1 MSLYK
6 YPVLRMPF
14 DLQAPDNTFNFRAK
28 GTPASTSAQV
38 ITAGTYIS
46 DGSSAVVAPK
56 DFVKAIKD
64 AAQAAATAIGAVGG
78 TVTGS
83 LGVDGGIDLTQ
94 SGQSDTLQFY
104 NLTANQQYYLGAAAA
119 AVDIGSLTFQAGHQ
133 LHPGIDPV
141 NDSGNS
147 QTKMASEGKD
157 LLGYPHRVVRSGLV
171 SIRNRRVAFDYI
183 AAARMTDD
191 RAARSGYATFA
202 GVAVGEPNT
211 WENMWEYL
219 LGAPGPYGDNRV
231 YLYTTNDP
239 ADAVN
244 EGAYHYLLS
253 ESVPGINGV
262 TPGGYVSNWS
272 VEHFQMIW
280 MLVKIA

>member
-1 MSLYK
+1 MSFYK

-14 DLQAPDNTFNFRAK
+14 DLQAPDSTFNFRAK

-46 DGSSAVVAPK
+46 DGQNAVVAPK

-64 AAQAAATAIGAVGG
+64 AAQAAATAIAAVGG

-83 LGVDGGIDLTQ
+83 LGIDGIIAMAQ
-94 SGQSDTLQFY
+94 SGESDTLEFY
-104 NLTANQQYYLGAAAA
+104 NLTANQQYYLGAAS
-119 AVDIGSLTFQAGHQ
+119 AVVGVSGLTFQAGHQ
-133 LHPGIDPV
+133 FHPGMECV
-141 NDSGNS
+141 NDSGNARW
-147 QTKMASEGKD
+147 KLASEGKD
-157 LLGYPHRVVRSGLV
+157 LLGDPHRVVRSGLAQ
-171 SIRNRRVAFDYI
+171 IRNRLITFDYI
-183 AAARMTDD
+183 ASARVLDD
-191 RAARSGYATFA
+191 RAARSGYAAYA
-202 GVAVGEPNT
+202 GVTLGEPNT

-253 ESVPGINGV
+253 ESTPGINGV
-262 TPGGYVSNWS
+262 TPGGYVGAMA
-272 VEHFQMIW
+272 VEHFPMTW
-280 MLVKIA
+280 KLKKI

>member
-1 MSLYK
+1 MSIYK

-14 DLQAPDNTFNFRAK
+14 LLQAPDNTFNFRAK

-46 DGSSAVVAPK
+46 DGQNAVVAPK

-64 AAQAAATAIGAVGG
+64 AAQAAATAIIAVGG

-83 LGVDGGIDLTQ
+83 LGVDGIIAMAQ

-119 AVDIGSLTFQAGHQ
+119 ALDIGSLTFQAGHQ
-133 LHPGIDPV
+133 WHPGINAV
-141 NDSGNS
+141 HDSGMV
-147 QTKMASEGKD
+147 KKRLASEGKD
-157 LLGYPHRVVRSGLV
+157 LLGRPHRVVRSGLSV
-171 SIRNRRVAFDYI
+171 WQNRRVAFDFI
-183 AAARMTDD
+183 ASARMLDD
-191 RAARSGYATFA
+191 RAAVALFADFA

-211 WENMWEYL
+211 WENLWDYL

-244 EGAYHYLLS
+244 TGPYDYILEESEPGLDGVKVGAYVAGMS
-253 ESVPGINGV
+253 I
-262 TPGGYVSNWS
+262 
-272 VEHFQMIW
+272 EHFMMNCLLRAI
-280 MLVKIA
+280 